1 MSVDSRGYLGSDNDD
16 MKTAKIIMDKVLVN
30 ERSTAYASTIDDI
43 NEGWLDCKE
52 CNWYK
57 SEQSILSEAR
67 FSKLNLTISVVMI
80 ILFIYLD
87 PFPNVNAK
95 CYLFCS

>member
-43 NEGWLDCKE
+43 NIFWLDCDK
-52 CNWYK
+52 CDWHK
-57 SEQSILSEAR
+57 SEETILSEA
-67 FSKLNLTISVVMI
+67 SS
-80 ILFIYLD
+80 
-87 PFPNVNAK
+87 
-95 CYLFCS
+95 